1 MKMVAIVLDEKLL
14 YRAISLYTRVQD
26 LKTKTNDVVFEFI
39 FRRMGIRIRIWDNT
53 FGFRRFYSLKI

>member
-1 MKMVAIVLDEKLL
+1 MVAIVLDEKLL
-14 YRAISLYTRVQD
+14 YRAISLHTRVQY

>member
-1 MKMVAIVLDEKLL
+1 MVAIVLDEKLL
-14 YRAISLYTRVQD
+14 YRAISLYTRVQY

-53 FGFRRFYSLKI
+53 FGLRRFYSLKI